1 MIDLERDVSDDS
13 AADRAEET
21 DERGGGTSEEE
32 GHALRDRLLQEQGS
46 LLAFRSV
53 AYIRSLKT
61 CSWSKWEKDLDE
73 VLQSQIVYSNVS
85 KGVLAKSKDL
95 IAAFGSD
102 DQSKICLEIMAK
114 GELQVA
120 GKERESQLSS
130 QFRDIATIVMQ
141 KTINPETQHPYTISM
156 IERLM
161 HEIHFAVDPNSSSK
175 KQTVSALV
183 FVAAKQL
190 FNGFAACDALE
201 VIRELQKHFPIKR
214 SPMRLRI
221 TLPGNQFSSL
231 TEKLNSWNANIVSK
245 DETGN
250 QLSAVCEIDPGFFR
264 DCDTLVRNLLGKLE
278 ILAVSVHFEGDTH
291 VDFYDDHDDVPS
303 SQSSDINDAAVFQLS
318 EKVQKRT
325 ISTENSS
332 NASSVGETKQNK
344 CSTCNAVI
352 GDAKQYRDHFK
363 TEWHKHNLKRKT
375 RQLPPL
381 TAEECSADMEIG
393 DSRADLKEYSF

>member
-1 MIDLERDVSDDS
+1 MSRTIVQPIGQKRLTNVAVVRLKK
-13 AADRAEET
+13 
-21 DERGGGTSEEE
+21 RGMRFEIACYKNKVLSW
-32 GHALRDRLLQEQGS
+32 
-46 LLAFRSV
+46 RSGV
-53 AYIRSLKT
+53 
-61 CSWSKWEKDLDE
+61 EKDLDE

-102 DQSKICLEIMAK
+102 DQSKICLEILAK

-175 KQTVSALV
+175 KQ
-183 FVAAKQL
+183 
-190 FNGFAACDALE
+190 ALE

-332 NASSVGETKQNK
+332 NASSVVETKHNK